1 MTALVERHGSTAPGP
16 HTGRAAR
23 FTAMVVVASPFVRET
38 LARSLRA
45 LGAVEVVEASSLAE
59 ARARALGTST
69 RDLAVVDSNLPDGS
83 GIALVR
89 ELRGLGWVRG
99 LVLSS
104 TEDPYTVRAA
114 LAGGVR
120 AFLVTSSSGG
130 PSVRSAAPQTLA
142 TRPRAARL
150 TGAEALSGREVEVLQ
165 LVVRR
170 SLQQGDRRG
179 PRPVRAD
186 REEPPGPDRPQ
197 AGHRRPRRDGRGR
210 HARRRRRLTGAAT
223 RGGTPGY
230 AGWGHPPRTVS
241 A

>member
-1 MTALVERHGSTAPGP
+1 VTALVERHGSTAPGP
-16 HTGRAAR
+16 HSGRATR

-120 AFLVTSSSGG
+120 AFLVTAASGG

-142 TRPRAARL
+142 NRPRAARL

-165 LVVRR
+165 LVSDGR
-170 SLQQGDRRG
+170 SNKEIGEALGLSALTVKSHLARIARKLGTGDRAEM
-179 PRPVRAD
+179 VVVAMRA
-186 REEPPGPDRPQ
+186 G
-197 AGHRRPRRDGRGR
+197 
-210 HARRRRRLTGAAT
+210 
-223 RGGTPGY
+223 
-230 AGWGHPPRTVS
+230 VVV
-241 A
+241 

>member
-16 HTGRAAR
+16 QSARAPR

-38 LARSLRA
+38 LARTLRS
-45 LGAVEVVEASSLAE
+45 LGAAEVVEASSLAE
-59 ARARALGTST
+59 ARTRALGTSS
-69 RDLAVVDSNLPDGS
+69 RDLAVVDSSLPDGS

-120 AFLVTSSSGG
+120 AFLVTASSGG
-130 PSVRSAAPQTLA
+130 PSVRTAAPQTLT

-165 LVVRR
+165 LVADGR
-170 SLQQGDRRG
+170 SNKEIGEALGLSALTVKSHLARIARKLGTGDRAEM
-179 PRPVRAD
+179 VVVAMRA
-186 REEPPGPDRPQ
+186 G
-197 AGHRRPRRDGRGR
+197 
-210 HARRRRRLTGAAT
+210 
-223 RGGTPGY
+223 
-230 AGWGHPPRTVS
+230 VVV
-241 A
+241 

>member
-16 HTGRAAR
+16 HSGRAAR

-38 LARSLRA
+38 LARSLRS

-83 GIALVR
+83 GISLVR

-120 AFLVTSSSGG
+120 AFLVTASSGG

-165 LVVRR
+165 LVSEGR
-170 SLQQGDRRG
+170 SNKEIGEALGLSALTVKSHLARIARKLGTGDRAEM
-179 PRPVRAD
+179 VVVSMRA
-186 REEPPGPDRPQ
+186 G
-197 AGHRRPRRDGRGR
+197 
-210 HARRRRRLTGAAT
+210 
-223 RGGTPGY
+223 
-230 AGWGHPPRTVS
+230 VVV
-241 A
+241 